1 MLLNN
6 KNRLCIFLI
15 CFCVAPL
22 SHAKIYK
29 WVDKHGVTHYSQQK
43 PVAQKAE
50 KLKLRPQPSSVK
62 TAEEIHQEKEAKR
75 RLQIDQENAALK
87 KAPAKKKQ
95 GPPKSV
101 TGGIS
106 DGSDAGNC
114 ALARDV
120 LSGSLRH
127 TNGEAVDAYDIKVAK
142 RDIEKF
148 CQ

>member
-1 MLLNN
+1 M
-6 KNRLCIFLI
+6 
-15 CFCVAPL
+15 
-22 SHAKIYK
+22 
-29 WVDKHGVTHYSQQK
+29 DKHGVTHYSQKK
-43 PVAQKAE
+43 PVVQQAE

-75 RLQIDQENAALK
+75 RQQVDKENAALK
-87 KAPAKKKQ
+87 KAPAKKKK

-101 TGGIS
+101 TGGLS
-106 DGSDAGNC
+106 DGSDASNC

-127 TNGEAVDAYDIKVAK
+127 TNGEPLDAYDIKVAK

-148 CQ
+148 CK